1 MSSRYV
7 WQRFNLAY
15 TAAYSSMTVKSHST
29 TSGFNISINQGV
41 PNYTFDEW
49 TGGPGGGLSK
59 PVYAAVASSFTMSG
73 NKFKL
78 TNPAVTVSE
87 LDDDSGLYDLSV
99 PITILDSYFYFVT
112 SDSSINGSTTF
123 SEIYRVK
130 ATANR
135 DTINALIFTGN
146 YYGNSRPCLEFSAG
160 ISGQVT
166 ALTFEKMTAVGA
178 KGTPNGTVANSSS
191 ATYPPRDYPS
201 KSARIWPYS
210 APGMRGSGRVSTSM
224 YPLLGAALTM

>member
-1 MSSRYV
+1 MSNRYV

-15 TAAYSSMTVKSHST
+15 TAAYSPMTVKDRRFA
-29 TSGFNISINQGV
+29 SGGWANVWYGV
-41 PNYTFDEW
+41 PDYTFDEW

-87 LDDDSGLYDLSV
+87 LVDDSGLYDLSV
-99 PITILDSYFYFVT
+99 PITILNSYFYFVT
-112 SDSSINGSTTF
+112 RDSRISGSTTF

-130 ATANR
+130 VTADT
-135 DTINALIFTGN
+135 DTIYANIFTGN
-146 YYGNSRPCLEFSAG
+146 HYGNSQPCLQFSLG
-160 ISGQVT
+160 SMSIGERT
-166 ALTFEKMTAVGA
+166 ALTFEKMTAVGT
-178 KGTPNGTVANSSS
+178 KGSLVGTVSNSASS
-191 ATYPPRDYPS
+191 TYPPRDYPS

-210 APGMRGSGRVSTSM
+210 APGT
-224 YPLLGAALTM
+224 